1 MGDSEWPKC
10 RPFAGRILRKPFT
23 RRTSV
28 PEEQRCQ
35 NADGVRL
42 ESGWMLVTLPSG
54 CSGTFPL
61 ESRRKGTFSRGA
73 GSGGCSRGRTMSRER
88 RTKRRQTMCLRR
100 CQVFLVVRDNC
111 GSCTDTEGSSCLLVE
126 LEGWTWWSSRRKDT
140 LDSAVWFGPRDR
152 TCQVC
157 RSDRSRGPL
166 AVKAPEKHRPEV
178 FMKVEQFLSIT
189 SSVGSLA
196 SGLATIILPFC
207 RHDKHRLDLPGGRRL
222 HARIARG
229 SFVVG
234 TGQQCLDLWR
244 R

>member
-1 MGDSEWPKC
+1 MTNGVLPVHLCCSNMDGQPCSGLYLRKRKTAHDDAEYGTCQLLKAQERIVMGDSEWPKC
-10 RPFAGRILRKPFT
+10 RPFAGRILRKPCE
-23 RRTSV
+23 RCTSV

-73 GSGGCSRGRTMSRER
+73 GSGGCSHGRTMSRER

-126 LEGWTWWSSRRKDT
+126 LEGWTWWSS
-140 LDSAVWFGPRDR
+140 
-152 TCQVC
+152 
-157 RSDRSRGPL
+157 
-166 AVKAPEKHRPEV
+166 
-178 FMKVEQFLSIT
+178 
-189 SSVGSLA
+189 
-196 SGLATIILPFC
+196 
-207 RHDKHRLDLPGGRRL
+207 
-222 HARIARG
+222 
-229 SFVVG
+229 
-234 TGQQCLDLWR
+234 
-244 R
+244 